1 MAQQPWHNNHG
12 TTIIAQ
18 QPWHNNHG
26 TTTMAQQPWHNNHGT
41 HPDPGG
47 FHDSFTGHAGR
58 NPLKIFLK
66 KVPSKNYSI
75 SLSVL

>member
-1 MAQQPWHNNHG
+1 M
-12 TTIIAQ
+12 AQ

-41 HPDPGG
+41 HPNPGG

-58 NPLKIFLK
+58 NALKIFLK
-66 KVPSKNYSI
+66 KVPKK
-75 SLSVL
+75 